1 MPDLIAGRPAR
12 HEHDKLQKYRDY
24 YAGDYVPNE
33 DEQVYLTRYERVIAL
48 VDFGRSDPRDGT
60 YTGPWKR
67 AEVVKFIQDHY
78 QVSMQMSNRIVN
90 EAMELYGDIHEMSL
104 RAKKAFRIQHLE
116 KREAEAAQMG
126 DYIASARL
134 NDQINKLMNAY
145 DEIREEDQDDTD
157 YTVPASFSY
166 EAIDIPYEDITKPVQ
181 SIKSGDQT
189 ESMANPVPTIKS
201 QD

>member
-1 MPDLIAGRPAR
+1 MPDLIR
-12 HEHDKLQKYRDY
+12 HQSDKLQKYRDY
-24 YAGDYVPNE
+24 YAGDYIPTQE
-33 DEQVYLTRYERVIAL
+33 EQYYLLRYERVIAML
-48 VDFGRSDPRDGT
+48 DGGQKDEDGH

-67 AEVVKFIQDHY
+67 ADVVRYIEEQYK
-78 QVSMQMSNRIVN
+78 VSMQMSNRIIN
-90 EAMELYGDIHEMSL
+90 EAMELYGDIQEISL

-145 DEIREEDQDDTD
+145 EQIKEEDQDDTD
-157 YTVPASFSY
+157 YTVPAAFSY
-166 EAIDIPYEDITKPVQ
+166 EAIDTPYEDVSRPAPT
-181 SIKSGDQT
+181 GDRRTGNNQI
-189 ESMANPVPTIKS
+189 ESMANPLPAIKG

>member
-1 MPDLIAGRPAR
+1 MSDLIR
-12 HEHDKLQKYRDY
+12 HQPDKLQKYRDY
-24 YAGDYVPNE
+24 YAGDYVPTE
-33 DEQVYLTRYERVIAL
+33 AEQAFLLRYERVIAL
-48 VDFGRSDPRDGT
+48 VDFGRADSEDGT

-67 AEVVKFIQDHY
+67 AEIVKFIQDHY

-145 DEIREEDQDDTD
+145 DEIKEEDQDDTD

-166 EAIDIPYEDITKPVQ
+166 EAIDTPYEDVSNASRGSNQI
-181 SIKSGDQT
+181 
-189 ESMANPVPTIKS
+189 ESVANPVPPIQS

>member
-1 MPDLIAGRPAR
+1 MPNIIR
-12 HEHDKLQKYRDY
+12 HQPDKLQKYRDY
-24 YAGDYVPNE
+24 YAGEYVPSE
-33 DEQVYLTRYERVIAL
+33 EEQGYLLRYERVIAL
-48 VDFGRSDPRDGT
+48 IDFGKAADDGS

-78 QVSMQMSNRIVN
+78 HVSMQMSNRIVN

-104 RAKKAFRIQHLE
+104 RAKKSFRIQHLE

-145 DEIREEDQDDTD
+145 DEIREEDEDQTD
-157 YTVPASFSY
+157 YSVPASISY
-166 EAIDIPYEDITKPVQ
+166 EAIDTPYEDVSNKPVQ
-181 SIKSGDQT
+181 SIQSGDQA
-189 ESMANPVPTIKS
+189 ESLADPVSSIQS

>member
-1 MPDLIAGRPAR
+1 MPNIIP
-12 HEHDKLQKYRDY
+12 HQPDKLQKYRDY
-24 YAGDYVPNE
+24 YAGDYVPTE
-33 DEQVYLTRYERVIAL
+33 AEQVFLARYERVIAL
-48 VDFGRSDPRDGT
+48 VDFGKTDDDNGT

-145 DEIREEDQDDTD
+145 DEIKEEDQDDTD
-157 YTVPASFSY
+157 YSVPSSFTY
-166 EAIDIPYEDITKPVQ
+166 EAIDTPYELVPRSVP
-181 SIKSGDQT
+181 GENQT
-189 ESMANPVPTIKS
+189 
-201 QD
+201 